1 MVIKLV
7 HMIIKIRSGSGGG
20 EDSYNKPLVFRL
32 LMIIRAAWVPVVLC
46 NSWR

>member
-7 HMIIKIRSGSGGG
+7 HMIIKRSGSGGG
-20 EDSYNKPLVFRL
+20 QDSYNKALVFRL
-32 LMIIRAAWVPVVLC
+32 LMVIRAAWAPVVLC